1 MKKESRTEPT
11 FDAWQSCPYKMEGKS
26 AINPFN
32 EETPIRRN
40 VPDVS
45 DEQLLST
52 LGVIAECKREHIN
65 CDTLLDNLAPFL
77 TRRQNII
84 LDLDKGGKRG
94 IVPADSC
101 SPSTA
106 NVHHLKEK
114 E

>member
-1 MKKESRTEPT
+1 MKKEKVDRTEPT
-11 FDAWQSCPYKMEGKS
+11 FEVWKQAPYKCEPQEQKHC

-65 CDTLLDNLAPFL
+65 CDTLLDNLAPLL

-84 LDLDKGGKRG
+84 VD
-94 IVPADSC
+94 I
-101 SPSTA
+101 
-106 NVHHLKEK
+106 KEK